1 MQVWIMTTYHVKNI
15 WAAAGVCCVL
25 ILSGVLSGC
34 FPTEKRNTADLETEI
49 LSGSQELAGE
59 KPVTRLR
66 EIPETVS
73 EESEEVSIQARVDIG
88 NREAVLEPFTAVKKP
103 FQFDDIVK
111 ILPEEETF
119 TLNTENPDPLLDIY
133 QGSSGGS
140 LTIQDGR
147 IYYISGRSSDKSY
160 NVLIGSPMQLDDR
173 QIVNE
178 AFVSDSIPGLD
189 KQQVIQQAGRWMETI
204 GIQGLG
210 EPQVAAL
217 DYATL
222 QEEYEKIAGDLPK
235 GGETPF
241 EPEDEGYYLLFRSEE
256 DGIPYLA
263 QDYFLQDKVYC
274 FGSVVEMIVTKNGLQ
289 YFMASGMYDRQEESE
304 PAEELYDFRK
314 ILGKIRTKYKDVM
327 LEEPVVIDR
336 IELIYAPDVI
346 SDSPQIYELSPC
358 WAVYA
363 RSSSQSPGCDLFFYY
378 SAITGEEL
386 GIE

>member
-1 MQVWIMTTYHVKNI
+1 
-15 WAAAGVCCVL
+15 
-25 ILSGVLSGC
+25 
-34 FPTEKRNTADLETEI
+34 
-49 LSGSQELAGE
+49 
-59 KPVTRLR
+59 
-66 EIPETVS
+66 
-73 EESEEVSIQARVDIG
+73 
-88 NREAVLEPFTAVKKP
+88 
-103 FQFDDIVK
+103 
-111 ILPEEETF
+111 
-119 TLNTENPDPLLDIY
+119 
-133 QGSSGGS
+133 
-140 LTIQDGR
+140 
-147 IYYISGRSSDKSY
+147 
-160 NVLIGSPMQLDDR
+160 
-173 QIVNE
+173 
-178 AFVSDSIPGLD
+178 
-189 KQQVIQQAGRWMETI
+189 METI

-314 ILGKIRTKYKDVM
+314 ILSRIRTKYKDVM

-346 SDSPQIYELSPC
+346 SDSPQIYELSPLLGGLRPVP
-358 WAVYA
+358 AA
-363 RSSSQSPGCDLFFYY
+363 RVRGCDLFFYY